1 MARLWLHLL
10 VCLLCLQKSASFVKC
25 TAFCSVSNDG
35 GSKHLSSLSSS
46 DSSSLSI
53 GFIGCGTIA
62 KAIATGLVTQDQVT
76 VESVAVSRRSETKS
90 KSLQESFPDLV
101 TVYDDNQHVVDG
113 SDIVFIT
120 VLPQQTSSVLQ
131 GLTFDKTRHFLVS
144 LVSTSTLDGLA
155 SDSKLPPDQ
164 VSKVICTLRSP
175 LFYVEIVV
183 YVSHHSTTQQDR
195 SPFGG
200 ETSIHV
206 VGSS

>member
-1 MARLWLHLL
+1 
-10 VCLLCLQKSASFVKC
+10 
-25 TAFCSVSNDG
+25 
-35 GSKHLSSLSSS
+35 LSSLSSSS

-90 KSLQESFPDLV
+90 KALQESFPDLV
-101 TVYDDNQHVVDG
+101 TVYDDNQHVVDR

-131 GLTFDKTRHFLVS
+131 GLTFDRARHFLVS

-164 VSKVICTLRSP
+164 VSKVICTLRLP
-175 LFYVEIVV
+175 LFYIGILIH
-183 YVSHHSTTQQDR
+183 VSHHSTTQQYR
-195 SPFGG
+195 SSFSG
-200 ETSIHV
+200 EASIHF
-206 VGSS
+206 VGSSEATAQLKSHGYAS